1 MGSRTKRAEKRQQ
14 REIDAIKTR
23 FEYAIVQTPDGLEMR
38 QIGSVAGSVVQMMI
52 MMQGEPTTVLR
63 VVGKM
68 TPAEAGFYWKA
79 FCSGMQMA
87 EVLKQ

>member
-1 MGSRTKRAEKRQQ
+1 MGNRVKRQQKREQ

-38 QIGSVAGSVVQMMI
+38 QIGSVVGSIVQMI
-52 MMQGEPTTVLR
+52 QGDPVTVLR

-68 TPAEAGFYWKA
+68 TPAEVGFYWKA

-87 EVLKQ
+87 ETLKQ

>member
-1 MGSRTKRAEKRQQ
+1 MGNRTKRAEKRQQ

-23 FEYAIVQTPDGLEMR
+23 FEYAIVQTPQGLEMR
-38 QIGSVAGSVVQMMI
+38 QIGSVAGRIVQMI
-52 MMQGEPTTVLR
+52 QGDPVTVLR

-79 FCSGMQMA
+79 FCSGMQM
-87 EVLKQ
+87 VDILKQ

>member
-1 MGSRTKRAEKRQQ
+1 MGNRTKRAEKRQQ

-23 FEYAIVQTPDGLEMR
+23 FEYAIVQTSDGLEMR
-38 QIGSVAGSVVQMMI
+38 QIGSVVGSIVQMI
-52 MMQGEPTTVLR
+52 QGDPVTVLR

>member
-1 MGSRTKRAEKRQQ
+1 MGNRTKRAEKRQQ

-23 FEYAIVQTPDGLEMR
+23 FEYAIVQTPQGLEMR
-38 QIGSVAGSVVQMMI
+38 QIGSVAGSVVQMI
-52 MMQGEPTTVLR
+52 QGDPVTVLR

-79 FCSGMQMA
+79 FCSGMQM
-87 EVLKQ
+87 VDILKQ

>member
-1 MGSRTKRAEKRQQ
+1 MGNRTKRAEKRQQ

-23 FEYAIVQTPDGLEMR
+23 FEYAIVQTPQGLEMR
-38 QIGSVAGSVVQMMI
+38 QIGSVVGSIVQMI
-52 MMQGEPTTVLR
+52 QGEPVTVLR

-68 TPAEAGFYWKA
+68 TPAEAAIYWKA

-87 EVLKQ
+87 ETLKQ

>member
-1 MGSRTKRAEKRQQ
+1 MGNRVKRQQKREQ

-38 QIGSVAGSVVQMMI
+38 QIGSVVGSIVQMI
-52 MMQGEPTTVLR
+52 QGEPITVLR

-87 EVLKQ
+87 ETLKQ

>member
-1 MGSRTKRAEKRQQ
+1 MGNRVKRQQKREQ
-14 REIDAIKTR
+14 REIDAIKTK

-38 QIGSVAGSVVQMMI
+38 QIGSVVGSIVQMI
-52 MMQGEPTTVLR
+52 QGEPITVLR

>member
-1 MGSRTKRAEKRQQ
+1 MGNRTKRAEKRQQ

-23 FEYAIVQTPDGLEMR
+23 FEYAIVQTSDGLEMR
-38 QIGSVAGSVVQMMI
+38 QIGSVVGSIVQMI
-52 MMQGEPTTVLR
+52 QGDPVMVLR

-87 EVLKQ
+87 DVLKQ

>member
-1 MGSRTKRAEKRQQ
+1 MKRQQ
-14 REIDAIKTR
+14 KREQREINAIKTR

-38 QIGSVAGSVVQMMI
+38 QIGSVVGSIVQMI
-52 MMQGEPTTVLR
+52 QGEPTTVLR

-87 EVLKQ
+87 ETLKQ